1 MRQIALYEAKNTL
14 SLLIAD
20 VEASGEEIV
29 ITRHGTPAA
38 KLVPIIR
45 LNTPDEKSNLL
56 SRLAANRDAW
66 GHQSAK
72 NHEAVSWENI
82 KDWMDEDR

>member
-20 VEASGEEIV
+20 VEATGEEIV

-45 LNTPDEKSNLL
+45 PKTPNEKSLLL
-56 SRLAANRDAW
+56 SRLAENRDAW
-66 GHQSAK
+66 SRGNVES
-72 NHEAVSWENI
+72 HERLSWNTI
-82 KDWMDEDR
+82 KAWMDEDR

>member
-1 MRQIALYEAKNTL
+1 MRQIALFEAKNTL

-38 KLVPIIR
+38 KLVPIVR
-45 LNTPDEKSNLL
+45 PKTPDEKAQLL
-56 SRLAANRDAW
+56 SRLAVNRDAW
-66 GHQSAK
+66 GLKIGSDQ
-72 NHEAVSWENI
+72 EPVSWETI
-82 KDWMDEDR
+82 KAWMDEDR

>member
-20 VEASGEEIV
+20 VEARGEEIV

-45 LNTPDEKSNLL
+45 PKSPDEKSQLL
-56 SRLAANRDAW
+56 SRLAVNRDAW
-66 GHQSAK
+66 SSKVGESQ
-72 NHEAVSWENI
+72 EPVSWETV
-82 KDWMDEDR
+82 KAWMDEDR